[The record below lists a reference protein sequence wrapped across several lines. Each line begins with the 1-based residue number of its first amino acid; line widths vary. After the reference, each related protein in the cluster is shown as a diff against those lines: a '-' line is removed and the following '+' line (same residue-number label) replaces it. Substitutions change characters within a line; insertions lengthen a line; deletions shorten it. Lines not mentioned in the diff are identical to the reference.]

1 MVIALVVV
9 VLNVTSGGKD
19 TATPKPAPAPPG
31 GGPVTLTAANRD
43 SVTWG
48 PKCDVKRGSVAVPL
62 TFAPPCVK
70 PFTGD
75 NGGATSPGVT
85 ADTITVALY
94 QSQPDIFENAALAR
108 SGSDESL
115 VAEAATVQQY
125 IDFFEAHYET
135 YGRKVKLVVVKGSG
149 DPGDDAAGRAD
160 AIKVATEVKAFAS
173 FGGPSQTE
181 AYAQELAARGVLCL
195 GDCML
200 ASSQKFV
207 DQRAPNIWLTLPAVD
222 QSAIHWAKFVGG
234 ELSGH
239 PAQYAGDAALA
250 KRQRVFG
257 LVRFDESF
265 AGFQEAGK
273 QFLKQL
279 INRGVKV
286 AVDAPYELDLGRAQ
300 ENARNTIAKLKSA
313 GVTTVMFA
321 GDPLTPSSLTT
332 EATAQKYFP
341 EWVILGAAYSDTSL
355 FGRTYDK
362 AQWKHAFGV
371 SSLYVP
377 TPAEAGPVLRDPA
390 VANRGRTP
398 GQDLQ
403 APRPSAPDL
412 LHGAPSRR
420 TESHPGLVPRRALPL
435 PVGQDRPESDP
446 PVVGPSRHL
455 AQHRL
460 LRRRRRDPHLVEP
473 GCQGHRRGRQR
484 RVRHVGVRRRWQAL
498 PAEAVA
504 QAAPKL
510 FDAVDLGDAVRSL
523 PRGYR
528 SAELPVA
535 RPLSFGLPSQDVG
548 PCLGF
553 RVVAAHHS
561 RGAPDGN
568 AETREISGHHGPR
581 TDGNV
586 LADV

>member
-1 MVIALVVV
+1 VVIALVVV
-9 VLNVTSGGKD
+9 VLNITSGGKD

-43 SVTWG
+43 SVKWG
-48 PKCDVKRGSVAVPL
+48 PNCDVKRGTVAVPL

-70 PFTGD
+70 PFTGS

-94 QSQPDIFENAALAR
+94 QSQPDILENAALAR

-222 QSAIHWAKFVGG
+222 QSAIHWANFVGG

-250 KRQRVFG
+250 KKQRVFG

-273 QFLKQL
+273 QFLKRL
-279 INRGVKV
+279 TDDGVKV

-362 AQWKHAFGV
+362 TQWKHAFGV

-377 TPAEAGPVLRDPA
+377 TPQKLDQYSEILRWQSGVAPKAKTYKLLVQAPLIFYTALQLAGPNL
-390 VANRGRTP
+390 TP
-398 GQDLQ
+398 GSFRDGLF
-403 APRPSAPDL
+403 RFPSAKTDPSQIHLSWGHHGIWPGTDYFGADDATLIWWNPDAK
-412 LHGAPSRR
+412 GIDEVGNAGSGMWEFADGGKRY
-420 TESHPGLVPRRALPL
+420 LPK
-435 PVGQDRPESDP
+435 QW
-446 PVVGPSRHL
+446 
-455 AQHRL
+455 
-460 LRRRRRDPHLVEP
+460 PH
-473 GCQGHRRGRQR
+473 
-484 RVRHVGVRRRWQAL
+484 
-498 PAEAVA
+498 
-504 QAAPKL
+504 AAPKL
-510 FDAVDLGDAVRSL
+510 FDAATSVTQFDRFPPGDGPPSYPP
-523 PRGYR
+523 PR
-528 SAELPVA
+528 AQA
-535 RPLSFGLPSQDVG
+535 R
-548 PCLGF
+548 
-553 RVVAAHHS
+553 
-561 RGAPDGN
+561 
-568 AETREISGHHGPR
+568 
-581 TDGNV
+581 
-586 LADV
+586 